1 MKVASQKV
9 AVFSRRDDAFS
20 LDANAA
26 RPTLNLAS
34 HMIISRSAIHW
45 IFTNLQYNTIHSNL
59 TMSNG
64 SGQTI
69 NVLTD
74 VTKIRLVHNMN
85 NNNNLYYSPYPRTI
99 LLAGDINH
107 LLPSQFIS
115 EAQLINCH
123 YPAVTISMYLPYPN
137 ASDRQH
143 LSYDGC
149 LEVRGEIIRTVL
161 CCICL
166 LYTSPSPRDS

>member
-1 MKVASQKV
+1 MKVATQKV
-9 AVFSRRDDAFS
+9 AVFSCCDNAFS

-34 HMIISRSAIHW
+34 HMIISRNAIHW

-64 SGQTI
+64 SGQTT
-69 NVLTD
+69 NMLTG
-74 VTKIRLVHNMN
+74 VTKIRLVLNMN
-85 NNNNLYYSPYPRTI
+85 NNKNPYYSPYPRTI

-107 LLPSQFIS
+107 LPPSHFIS
-115 EAQLINCH
+115 EAELINCH
-123 YPAVTISMYLPYPN
+123 FPAITISMYLPYLN

-143 LSYDGC
+143 LNYDGC
-149 LEVRGEIIRTVL
+149 QEVRGEIIRTVL
-161 CCICL
+161 CCIV
-166 LYTSPSPRDS
+166 Y